1 MTKIKRWLYERY
13 LPAYL
18 KEDLLEKN
26 KKLEKALTEEIIK
39 NRMLKAELKG
49 MREAMDSRTK
59 IVIKNGGDK

>member
-18 KEDLLEKN
+18 KEDLLGKN
-26 KKLEKALTEEIIK
+26 DKLEKTLTKEIIK
-39 NRMLKAELKG
+39 NKELQAEIRG
-49 MREAMDSRTK
+49 MREAMESRTK